1 MTNGVKQVGF
11 AQADRAVNEK
21 RIIGASRRVSH
32 SGGGGVGKLTIH
44 PSYKGFEGVTADQ
57 LSRERLGLF
66 FSFCL
71 QEMVFGGG
79 SGPILGPHH
88 IKTDFYLTANG
99 QGGALAELIE
109 VVFFD
114 PVLVDGVFHS
124 ENQAAGLIAQG
135 DNGGEPAVKSV
146 RGDYFFKFA
155 TDFDPDFRR
164 IVHSFLFSFLVS
176 GMNHSRQ
183 KIMVQAEFYFLS
195 KIYLN
200 NFA

>member
-1 MTNGVKQVGF
+1 M
-11 AQADRAVNEK
+11 NEK
-21 RIIGASRRVSH
+21 RIVGASRRISH
-32 SGGGGVGKLTIH
+32 SSGGGVGKLAVH
-44 PSYKGFEGVTADQ
+44 PCDKGLKSVATDQ
-57 LSRERLGLF
+57 LSREGLGLF

-71 QEMVFGGG
+71 QEMVFCGGG
-79 SGPILGPHH
+79 RTILRADH
-88 IKTDFYLTANG
+88 IKTDLHLTANG

-114 PVLVDGVFHS
+114 PVLIDGVFHS

-135 DNGGEPAVKSV
+135 DNRGEPAVKSV